1 MTGQRESSD
10 APESRRPHADRD
22 IDYML
27 AGISP
32 RRRAFNDVLMRLGD
46 GTSEWL
52 RRHWL
57 GVVNGTLATFI
68 GVAVATPLAYA
79 AGLTGPAS
87 AVFHAYRF
95 ACDELPS
102 HSFFVGGYQMC
113 LCSRCLAIYTSLLL
127 FGLGLTVARKYRVIH
142 SMSWWMWLLAM
153 LPMALDGG
161 TQFFGLRE
169 STVWLRLL
177 TGAIFGI
184 GTGWFMLGHIE
195 AAAEDDGAAVARVR
209 ARAQ

>member
-1 MTGQRESSD
+1 MPGASDGDSTAPATAATAAIAAACDRLGSRRERRDGAVAPWYEEPEMAGQRESSD

-32 RRRAFNDVLMRLGD
+32 RRRAFNDVLVRLGD

-79 AGLTGPAS
+79 PGLTRPAS
-87 AVFHAYRF
+87 AGFPAYRF
-95 ACDELPS
+95 PSGQLPS
-102 HSFFVGGYQMC
+102 HSFFCGGLPTC
-113 LCSRCLAIYTSLLL
+113 LWSRCLAI
-127 FGLGLTVARKYRVIH
+127 
-142 SMSWWMWLLAM
+142 
-153 LPMALDGG
+153 
-161 TQFFGLRE
+161 
-169 STVWLRLL
+169 
-177 TGAIFGI
+177 
-184 GTGWFMLGHIE
+184 
-195 AAAEDDGAAVARVR
+195 
-209 ARAQ
+209 